1 MVASL
6 RPISTNLNVLVR
18 ELKLKSIYLL
28 DLFHGQTKE
37 HSQEQFHYHHNN
49 RHMQLA
55 RSPQSSSVVRAIHS
69 LVRVFIATTCVRYC
83 SLVHCTGSLKFTR
96 HRPPRLSSAS
106 VVRSLKPNRTS

>member
-6 RPISTNLNVLVR
+6 RPISTNLNILVR

-28 DLFHGQTKE
+28 DLFHSQTKE

-49 RHMQLA
+49 HHMQLA
-55 RSPQSSSVVRAIHS
+55 HLPQSLSMVRAIHS
-69 LVRVFIATTCVRYC
+69 LARVFIATTYVWYC

-96 HRPPRLSSAS
+96 HRPP
-106 VVRSLKPNRTS
+106 